1 MTVWARL
8 KTVENRSKIYL
19 YPDMFEWNIALSWKP
34 FEEVC
39 RSTKLNENV
48 FSPIGINIITY
59 ISEFRTMSNVLEVLY
74 DSFKNELHPS
84 SNELYLSLIQL
95 KVGTVELYMFNLI
108 EDRCNYSELG
118 TTMIGD
124 ACRSH
129 YFHIS

>member
-95 KVGTVELYMFNLI
+95 KVGTVELYMFNLF

-124 ACRSH
+124 SCRSH